1 MYRIL
6 HVFADYLQ
14 CSFEFENMKTGEHVM
29 ILCMTCSL
37 CLSCSLIMSLWEG
50 NIPFLKSVFSSFND
64 VRVFGRTLI
73 L

>member
-6 HVFADYLQ
+6 HVSADYLQ

-37 CLSCSLIMSLWEG
+37 CLGKG